1 MRIDFYIAGIQK
13 SGTTNLAYLL
23 SRSSNIIT
31 HPQMECTYYWDEKEY
46 TKGKK
51 YLRKNYFFDFKGK
64 DFETHY
70 TLLKHSNSFTNPEV
84 LKRVVSENPQV
95 QILLVFRNPVQR
107 YISSFLMEK
116 TRSLYPLTLSQSIE
130 KALSDKNSFE
140 HQVFLKYGE
149 YDYWIE
155 KILNIIPENNLHFF
169 LFEELYDDKEF
180 HLKNFTQKYQLD
192 FNPYAL
198 KNVSIINTYKEPQNS
213 LYQKILVNLRHSNI
227 KNIIKQLIP
236 IKYWVQLSQK
246 IEHINLI
253 EPPQKPLIEKELEN
267 ILSDYY
273 SNSIVRFEQLTGL
286 KTNWL
291 FNQKMSKNA

>member
-1 MRIDFYIAGIQK
+1 MRVDFYISGIQK

-46 TKGKK
+46 TKGKE
-51 YLRKNYFFDFKGK
+51 YLRKNYFFDFKDA

-70 TLLKHSNSFTNPEV
+70 TLLKHSNSFTNTKV
-84 LKRVVSENPQV
+84 LKRAVSDNPQV
-95 QILLVFRNPVQR
+95 QILLLFRNPVQR

-116 TRSLYPLTLSQSIE
+116 TRSLYPLTLSQSIK

-155 KILNIIPENNLHFF
+155 RILNTIPENNLHFF

-192 FNPYAL
+192 FNPDAL
-198 KNVSIINTYKEPQNS
+198 KNVPIINTYKEPQNS

-253 EPPQKPLIEKELEN
+253 EPPQKPEIEKELEI
-267 ILSDYY
+267 ILSGYY
-273 SNSIVRFEQLTGL
+273 ANSILRFEQLTGL

-291 FNQKMSKNA
+291 INKEMSKNA

>member
-1 MRIDFYIAGIQK
+1 MRVDFYIAGIQK

-23 SRSSNIIT
+23 SRSSNIIK
-31 HPQMECTYYWDEKEY
+31 HPQMECTYYWNEKEY

-51 YLRKNYFFDFKGK
+51 YLRKSYFFDFKDK

-95 QILLVFRNPVQR
+95 QILLVLRNPVQR

-116 TRSLYPLTLSQSIE
+116 TRSLYPLTLPQSIK

-155 KILNIIPENNLHFF
+155 RILNTIPENNLHFF

-192 FNPYAL
+192 FNPDTL
-198 KNVSIINTYKEPQNS
+198 KNAPIINTYKEPQNS
-213 LYQKILVNLRHSNI
+213 LYQKIFVRLRHSNI

-253 EPPQKPLIEKELEN
+253 EPPQKPEIEKELEI
-267 ILSDYY
+267 ILSGYY
-273 SNSIVRFEQLTGL
+273 ANSILRFEQLTGL

-291 FNQKMSKNA
+291 INQEMSKNA